1 MKLAALDVGTN
12 TVLMLVVECADGTN
26 PKRLKELT
34 RITRLG
40 RGVECTGHLDPECA
54 ARTLEAISEFAA
66 QARALG
72 AERIVTAAT
81 SALRDARDGEAFIA
95 QVRAATGVQLEVI
108 SGETEAYLSYLAS
121 ARGLRL
127 DPAADLLIIDIG
139 GGSTE
144 LIAARAGV
152 PLKLVSL
159 EMGSVRLT
167 ERIIKHDPPTP
178 SENRE
183 LEQTADAILRALNW
197 RFRPEVAVGIAGTV
211 TTLAA
216 VALGLDHY
224 DHEAVH
230 GARLERRR
238 VVEVLEWLRALN
250 LEQRKA
256 LPGMME
262 GRADVIIAGVT
273 ILERILAHFGVDRLI
288 VSDQG
293 VRWGLVWRELEHS
306 LRA

>member
-12 TVLMLVVECADGTN
+12 TVLMLVVECTDKTN
-26 PKRLKELT
+26 PKRLADFT

-40 RGVECTGHLDPECA
+40 RGVDRTGCLDPESA
-54 ARTLEAISEFAA
+54 ARTLEAISEFTA

-72 AERIVTAAT
+72 AERIITAAT
-81 SALRDARDGEAFIA
+81 SALRDARDGQAFIA
-95 QVRAATGVQLEVI
+95 QVRAATGVDLDVI

-121 ARGLRL
+121 MRGLGL
-127 DPAADLLIIDIG
+127 ETSTEFLIVDVG

-144 LIAARAGV
+144 LIAVHPDR
-152 PLKLVSL
+152 PLELVSL

-167 ERIIKHDPPTP
+167 ERVIKHDPPLP

-183 LEQTADAILRALNW
+183 LERIVEQMLRSLGW
-197 RFRPEVAVGIAGTV
+197 HFRPKLVVGIAGTA

-216 VALGLDHY
+216 IALGLAHY

-230 GARLERRR
+230 GAQLERRR
-238 VVEVLEWLRALN
+238 VVEVLERLRALN

-273 ILERILAHFGVDRLI
+273 IFERVLTCFAADRLV

-293 VRWGLVWRELEHS
+293 VRWGLIWRELERLHQP
-306 LRA
+306 

>member
-12 TVLMLVVECADGTN
+12 TVLMLVAECVDGAE
-26 PKRLKELT
+26 PKRLLELT

-40 RGVECTGHLDPECA
+40 RGVERTGHLDPECA
-54 ARTLEAISEFAA
+54 ARTLEAISEFSS

-72 AERIVTAAT
+72 AERILTAAT

-95 QVRAATGVQLEVI
+95 KVRNATGVELEVI

-121 ARGLRL
+121 VRGLRL
-127 DPAADLLIIDIG
+127 DPAAKLLIIDIG

-144 LIAARAGV
+144 LIAARPSE

-167 ERIIKHDPPTP
+167 ERIVKHDPPTP
-178 SENRE
+178 AENSE
-183 LEQTADAILRALNW
+183 LERTADAMLSALQW
-197 RFRPEVAVGIAGTV
+197 QFHPETAVGIAGTV

-216 VALGLDHY
+216 VAVGLSHY

-230 GARLERRR
+230 GVQLERRR
-238 VVEVLEWLRALN
+238 VREVLELLRTLG